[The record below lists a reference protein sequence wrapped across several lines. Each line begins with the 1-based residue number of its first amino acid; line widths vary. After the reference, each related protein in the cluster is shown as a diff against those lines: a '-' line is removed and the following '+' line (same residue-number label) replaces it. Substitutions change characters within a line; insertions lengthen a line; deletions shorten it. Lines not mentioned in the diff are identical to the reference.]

1 MKVSL
6 TWLQDYVDIDDL
18 GIEELAKVMT
28 LVGLEV
34 EEIRLV
40 GLPMPEGEAHEFK
53 YTGLSWPADKFVV
66 AQIEEVLPHPNADR
80 LVLCRLNDGEEE
92 LTVLTGAPNLFEY
105 LGKGPLDPPLKVAY
119 AREGSI
125 LFDGHEPGRKR
136 TTLKR
141 MKIRGVESFSMI
153 CSEKE
158 LGISDEHEGVIL
170 LDDDAPTGT
179 PLADYMGD
187 AVFDVDTLP
196 NMVRDASVLGMAR
209 EIAAATGKDL
219 HYPDANLKMT
229 GDPIEGRA
237 AIKILDPELNPRFVL
252 GLIEDIKVQPS
263 PYWVQRRLNL
273 AGMRPINCIVDAT
286 NYVMLELGEPLHA
299 FDYNILRDRAG
310 GETPT
315 IITRTAKKGENLTTL
330 DGVEYE
336 LDPEIELVT
345 DTAGPLSL
353 AGVMGGEESEV
364 HGKTENVLL
373 EGASWN
379 FINIRKTVSKLKIN
393 SEAAYRF
400 SRGIHPALAE
410 MGVRLCLKRMAE
422 WGGGKVAQGL
432 LDAYPNPPVD
442 PVVEI
447 SAAWVNDNLG
457 TELDAESIAGILG
470 RLEFECDVKGDMVT
484 TETPPHRLDIHE
496 GIIGRADL
504 LEEISRIYG
513 YDKIPT
519 HRLNQPL
526 PPQNVDRDMQMEE
539 ALKDL
544 LVDLGLQELV
554 AYRMTAPERE
564 ARRFPPDVEVPSEE
578 YLEIQNPISVE
589 RRVMRRSILASLLE
603 IMEYNS
609 DFDRRLALFEIG
621 PVFHP
626 VKGQQLPDEKMMLSI
641 GLTGLRQIPS
651 WQGDEPV
658 DVDFYD
664 LKGIV
669 EGMLAGLHVED
680 VGFRKREHPSLHPGK
695 AAEILIDGQVVGV
708 MGELHPQVKANYE
721 MEAAPVL
728 VAEFELAP
736 LLSAGRILFDVEAVP
751 TYPPVLEDLA
761 VVVDEDVTAAE
772 VENVIW
778 MGGGEDL
785 AKVQLFDIYRGEQL
799 GEGKKS
805 LAFNLT
811 YIAPDRT
818 LTDKEVQKLREKII
832 YLLDEKLDAQLR
844 S

>member
-1 MKVSL
+1 MKVPL
-6 TWLQDYVDIDDL
+6 TWLKDYVDIDDL

-28 LVGLEV
+28 MVGLEV

-40 GLPMPEGEAHEFK
+40 GLPMPDGDHEFK

-80 LVLCRLNDGEEE
+80 LVLCRINDGESD
-92 LTVLTGAPNLFEY
+92 LTVLTGAPNLFDY
-105 LGKGPLDPPLKVAY
+105 LEKGPLDPPLKVAY
-119 AREGSI
+119 AREGAI
-125 LFDGHEPGRKR
+125 LYDGHQPGRQR

-158 LGISDEHEGVIL
+158 LGISDAHEGVIL
-170 LDDDAPTGT
+170 LDDEAPLGV
-179 PLADYMGD
+179 PLAEYMGD

-209 EIAAATGKDL
+209 EIAAATDKEL
-219 HYPDANLKMT
+219 RYPDESLEMK
-229 GDPIEGRA
+229 GESIKGRA
-237 AIKILDPELNPRFVL
+237 AIEIRDPDLNPRFVL
-252 GLIEDIKVQPS
+252 GLIEGIKVQSS

-299 FDYNILRDRAG
+299 FDYDILRDRAD
-310 GETPT
+310 GEAPI
-315 IITRTAKKGENLTTL
+315 IITRTAKKGETLTTL
-330 DGVEYE
+330 DGVEHN
-336 LDPEIELVT
+336 LDKDMELVT

-364 HGKTENVLL
+364 HSETVSVLL

-379 FINIRKTVSKLKIN
+379 FINIRKTVGVLKII

-410 MGVRLCLKRMAE
+410 SGVRLCLKRMSE
-422 WGGGKVAQGL
+422 WGGGQVAAGL
-432 LDAYPNPPVD
+432 LDEYPKPPID
-442 PVVEI
+442 PVVEL
-447 SAAWVNDNLG
+447 SAGWVNESLG
-457 TELDAESIAGILG
+457 TELEAEEIAEILR
-470 RLEFECDVKGDMVT
+470 RLEFECEVSEGAITAK
-484 TETPPHRLDIHE
+484 TPPHRLDIHE

-504 LEEISRIYG
+504 LEEVSRIHG

-526 PPQNVDRDMQMEE
+526 PSQDVDPSMQMEE
-539 ALKDL
+539 VLRDL
-544 LVDLGLQELV
+544 LVDLGLQELI

-564 ARRFPPDVEVPSEE
+564 ARRFSPDTNPPDED
-578 YLEIQNPISVE
+578 YLEIANPISVE

-609 DFDRRLALFEIG
+609 SFDRRLALFEIG

-626 VKGQQLPDEKMMLSI
+626 VEGQLLPDEKMMLSI
-641 GLTGLRQIPS
+641 GLTGLRETPS
-651 WQGDEPV
+651 WQGDEPANM
-658 DVDFYD
+658 DFYD
-664 LKGIV
+664 LKGII
-669 EGMLAGLHVED
+669 EGMLAGLHIAD
-680 VGFRKREHPSLHPGK
+680 VGFRSGEHPSLHPGK
-695 AAEILIDGQVVGV
+695 TAEVWIGGQAVGV
-708 MGELHPQVKANYE
+708 MGELHPLVKANYE
-721 MEAAPVL
+721 MEDAPVL

-736 LLSAGRILFDVEAVP
+736 LLAAVQILFDVEPLP

-761 VVVDEDVTAAE
+761 VVVDETVTAAAVEE
-772 VENVIW
+772 VIR

-785 AKVQLFDIYRGEQL
+785 AKVQLFDIFHGEQI

-832 YLLDEKLDAQLR
+832 YLLDEKLDAKLR
-844 S
+844 R

>member
-1 MKVSL
+1 MQLPL
-6 TWLQDYVDIDDL
+6 TWLKEYVDIDDL

-28 LVGLEV
+28 MVGLEV

-40 GLPMPEGEAHEFK
+40 GLPMPEGEHEFK
-53 YTGLSWPADKFVV
+53 YTGLSWPADMFVV

-80 LVLCRLNDGEEE
+80 LVLCRLNDGKEEI
-92 LTVLTGAPNLFEY
+92 TVLTGAPNLFNY

-119 AREGSI
+119 AREGAT
-125 LFDGHEPGRKR
+125 LYDGHEPGRKL

-170 LDDDAPTGT
+170 LDDDAPLGA

-209 EIAAATGKDL
+209 EIAAATGKEL
-219 HYPDANLKMT
+219 RAPDVSLEAE
-229 GDPIEGRA
+229 GEPIEGRA
-237 AIKILDPELNPRFVL
+237 AIEIFDPELNPRFVL
-252 GLIEDIKVQPS
+252 GLIEGIRVQPS
-263 PYWVQRRLNL
+263 PFWVQRRLNL

-299 FDYNILRDRAG
+299 FDYDILCERADG
-310 GETPT
+310 QAPV
-315 IITRTAKKGENLTTL
+315 IITRTAKKGETLTTL
-330 DGVEYE
+330 DGVEHKMDE
-336 LDPEIELVT
+336 EMELVT

-364 HGKTENVLL
+364 HSGTENVLL

-410 MGVRLCLKRMAE
+410 LGVRLCLKRMAD
-422 WGGGKVAQGL
+422 WGGGRIAKGL
-432 LDAYPNPPVD
+432 LDEYPQPPVD
-442 PVVEI
+442 PTVAL
-447 SAAWVNDNLG
+447 SAAWVNDSLG
-457 TELDAESIAGILG
+457 VDLDAEEIAGILR
-470 RLEFECDVKGDMVT
+470 RLEFECEVSGDTVT
-484 TETPPHRLDIHE
+484 AKTPAHRLDIHE

-513 YDKIPT
+513 YDIIPS
-519 HRLNQPL
+519 HRLEQPL
-526 PPQNVDRDMQMEE
+526 PKQDVDPQMQMEE
-539 ALKDL
+539 VLRDL
-544 LVDLGLQELV
+544 LVDLGLQELI

-564 ARRFPPDVEVPSEE
+564 ARRFTPDTDPPDEA
-578 YLEIQNPISVE
+578 YLEITNPISVE

-603 IMEYNS
+603 ILEYNS
-609 DFDRRLALFEIG
+609 GFDRRLALFEIG

-626 VKGQQLPDEKMMLSI
+626 VEGQQLPDEKMMLSI
-641 GLTGLRQIPS
+641 GLTGLRETPS
-651 WQGDEPV
+651 WQGDKPAV
-658 DVDFYD
+658 MDFYD

-669 EGMLAGLHVED
+669 EGMLHGLHVEE
-680 VGFRKREHPSLHPGK
+680 VTFRSGVHPSLHPGK
-695 AAEILIDGQVVGV
+695 TAEVLIGDKPIGM
-708 MGELHPQVKANYE
+708 MGELHPLVKANYE
-721 MEAAPVL
+721 MGEAPVL

-736 LLSAGRILFDVEAVP
+736 LLAKSQILFDVEAVP

-761 VVVDEDVTAAE
+761 VVVEEDVTAAE
-772 VENVIW
+772 VEEVIR
-778 MGGGEDL
+778 MGGGDDL
-785 AKVQLFDIYRGEQL
+785 AKVQLFDIYRGEQI
-799 GEGKKS
+799 GKGRKS

-818 LTDKEVQKLREKII
+818 LTDKEIQKLREKII
-832 YLLDEKLDAQLR
+832 YLLDEKLDAKLR

>member
-1 MKVSL
+1 MKVPL
-6 TWLQDYVDIDDL
+6 TWLKDYVDIDNL

-28 LVGLEV
+28 MVGLEV
-34 EEIRLV
+34 VEIRLV
-40 GLPMPEGEAHEFK
+40 GLPMPEGEHEFK

-80 LVLCRLNDGEEE
+80 LVLCRLNDGEEGV
-92 LTVLTGAPNLFEY
+92 TVLTGAPNLFDY
-105 LGKGPLDPPLKVAY
+105 LGKDPLDPPLKVAY
-119 AREGSI
+119 AREGAI
-125 LFDGHEPGRKR
+125 LYDAHEPGRQR

-170 LDDDAPTGT
+170 LDDDAPLGT
-179 PLADYMGD
+179 ALADYMGD

-209 EIAAATGKDL
+209 EIAAATGKEL
-219 HYPDANLKMT
+219 RHPDDSLEMT
-229 GDPIEGRA
+229 GDPIKGRA
-237 AIKILDPELNPRFVL
+237 AIEILDPELNPRFVL
-252 GLIEDIKVQPS
+252 GMIEDIQVQPS
-263 PYWVQRRLNL
+263 PFWVQRRLNL

-299 FDYNILRDRAG
+299 FDYDILRERAE
-310 GETPT
+310 GEAPT
-315 IITRTAKKGENLTTL
+315 IITRTAEKGERLTTL
-330 DGVEYE
+330 DGLEHN
-336 LDPEIELVT
+336 LDEEMELVT
-345 DTAGPLSL
+345 DTVGPLSL

-364 HGKTENVLL
+364 HSKTKNVLL

-379 FINIRKTVSKLKIN
+379 FINIRKTVGNLKIN

-410 MGVRLCLKRMAE
+410 TGVRLCLKRMAE
-422 WGGGKVAQGL
+422 WGGGDVAAGL

-447 SAAWVNDNLG
+447 STAWVNESLG
-457 TELDAESIAGILG
+457 TRLSGDEIAEILH
-470 RLEFECDVKGDMVT
+470 RLEFDCKVDGDIIT
-484 TETPPHRLDIHE
+484 AKTPPHRLDIHK

-526 PPQNVDRDMQMEE
+526 PSQDVDPDMQMEE
-539 ALKDL
+539 VLRDL
-544 LVDLGLQELV
+544 LVDLGLQELI

-564 ARRFPPDVEVPSEE
+564 ARRFPPDTNAPDQE
-578 YLEIQNPISVE
+578 YLEIANPISVE

-609 DFDRRLALFEIG
+609 SFDRRLALFEIG

-626 VKGQQLPDEKMMLSI
+626 VEGQQLPDEKMMLSI
-641 GLTGLRQIPS
+641 GLTGLREMPS
-651 WQGDEPV
+651 WQGDEPANM
-658 DVDFYD
+658 DFYD

-669 EGMLAGLHVED
+669 ERMLAGLHIADVE
-680 VGFRKREHPSLHPGK
+680 FRSGEHPSLHPGK
-695 AAEILIDGQVVGV
+695 TAEVLIGGQVVGV
-708 MGELHPQVKANYE
+708 MGELHPLVKANYE
-721 MEAAPVL
+721 MEDAPFL

-736 LLSAGRILFDVEAVP
+736 LLAAGQILFDVEAVP

-772 VENVIW
+772 VEEVIR
-778 MGGGEDL
+778 MGGGENL
-785 AKVQLFDIYRGEQL
+785 AKVQLFDTYRGAQL
-799 GEGKKS
+799 GAGKKS

-832 YLLDEKLDAQLR
+832 YLLDEKLDAKLR